1 MPTGTRS
8 NYYNR
13 GIGYILFTAGLVL
26 TVTLGSAAWRGFN
39 TLDWQQTNG
48 IMYRSTMSQTTQLGE
63 QALFQPDVAYRYQ
76 YRGETYTGSKLYYTD
91 SPFSGETS
99 LTQTLNAFPV
109 GSVQLIYINPNDP
122 SDAVLI
128 RGVQAQLLLGL
139 TFALACF
146 GFGMASFRQ
155 RS

>member
-1 MPTGTRS
+1 MSTGTRS

-63 QALFQPDVAYRYQ
+63 QSLFQPDVEYRYQ
-76 YRGETYTGSKLYYTD
+76 YRGDTYTGNKLYFTD
-91 SPFSGETS
+91 SPFSGAGNLAET
-99 LTQTLNAFPV
+99 LGAFPV
-109 GSVQLIYINPNDP
+109 GSVQLIYINPKNP
-122 SDAVLI
+122 TEAVLI
-128 RGVQAQLLLGL
+128 RGVQSQLVLGL
-139 TFALACF
+139 IFALACF